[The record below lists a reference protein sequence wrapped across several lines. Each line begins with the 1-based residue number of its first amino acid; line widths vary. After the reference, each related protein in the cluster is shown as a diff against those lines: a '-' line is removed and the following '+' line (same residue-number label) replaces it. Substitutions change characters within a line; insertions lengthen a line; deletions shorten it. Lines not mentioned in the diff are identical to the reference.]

1 MSFTDIFSEKLN
13 EKKISEKF
21 SEIQEEI
28 DIEDIEDIEDINSE
42 DVDSEDLHDLIDY
55 LDPAD
60 YGDIADLILDFLD
73 ANYEDDE
80 MSDDPEEVNGEIEEG
95 VSRKFTGKKKG
106 VRKFKKTG
114 AQLRKDKVKN
124 KKSNRKNRVKNRQ
137 YNKKNKAKKKA
148 YNKSYSK
155 AVKSGQ
161 HKAKLRKG

>member
-1 MSFTDIFSEKLN
+1 MDFTEIFSKKLTKKLN
-13 EKKISEKF
+13 KINQPS
-21 SEIQEEI
+21 INEEDI
-28 DIEDIEDIEDINSE
+28 DIADIDAE

-55 LDPAD
+55 LDPSD

-73 ANYEDDE
+73 ENYEDDE
-80 MSDDPEEVNGEIEEG
+80 ISDGPEEVDGEIEEG
-95 VSRKFTGKKKG
+95 VSRKFKGKKKG

-137 YNKKNKAKKKA
+137 YNKKNKAKKKS